1 MEVIRKDYEE
11 RDITC
16 LRGKESLE
24 LWEMLESFG
33 NFSGNSDLFK
43 SLSERYENA
52 FETFLG
58 NINEMKIKFMK
69 FCFVTRNW
77 RPQRK
82 PYRLT
87 PSFLAKKQIS
97 ELSRILGSKES
108 STIP

>member
-43 SLSERYENA
+43 SLSERDEMLLKHFWEYQRNEDKIDEVL
-52 FETFLG
+52 FCDKELET
-58 NINEMKIKFMK
+58 
-69 FCFVTRNW
+69 T
-77 RPQRK
+77 
-82 PYRLT
+82 
-87 PSFLAKKQIS
+87 KKA
-97 ELSRILGSKES
+97 L
-108 STIP
+108 